1 MLAAPKARAPRRHDP
16 VPPPLCWKSCTA
28 LVPVT
33 RLILRW
39 RALAAM
45 EDAALAAL
53 HTQLASAEAA
63 RGAHGGLGFSKP
75 LKGEG
80 KAKRDN
86 DTEATRTLL
95 NDKGGGKNREFHTT
109 TAGAVAA
116 GHWDPWSRPVA
127 FKMKEVNRRV
137 GGLYSMFV
145 KGGTVGSV
153 LDDTPSASASASA
166 SAPAPAPAPAPVP
179 SSAAAATFNWKRI
192 IKEQLRNAE
201 GQQLKIKRLRK
212 VVLAEYARRTT
223 AAQGDKDEARRLFRR
238 KLKRMPG
245 VTVEAKLVRLG
256 SK

>member
-1 MLAAPKARAPRRHDP
+1 MRRRALTALQAAAP
-16 VPPPLCWKSCTA
+16 
-28 LVPVT
+28 
-33 RLILRW
+33 
-39 RALAAM
+39 
-45 EDAALAAL
+45 AAL

-238 KLKRMPG
+238 KLKRTPG